1 MRPDGR
7 QPNQMRPVTI
17 TRDFLRHAE
26 GSVLIE
32 VGDTKVVCT
41 ASVED
46 RVPPFLRDTG
56 QGWVT
61 AEYGMLPRSTKTRT
75 SRETSTGRPSGR
87 TFEIQRL
94 VGRSLRGVTNL
105 AALGPRTI
113 WIDCDVIQ
121 ADGGTRTAAITGAYV
136 ALADALHYLRKNGQ
150 IASLPLKDFVAAT
163 SVGVVEGQVVLDLCY
178 AEDSMADVDMNV
190 IMTGG
195 GKFIEVQ
202 GTAED
207 APFDRGQLDAM
218 LAHGLHG
225 DPGSHRHAAASAGR
239 ASGGGHQVSPGTSAI
254 VVPEARHLF
263 SKQGTGDDTEQPG
276 SAADECHEAAQQHDQ
291 CRTMT
296 Q

>member
-7 QPNQMRPVTI
+7 QPNQMRPVKI

-75 SRETSTGRPSGR
+75 SREASTGRPSGR

-105 AALGPRTI
+105 AVLGPRTI
-113 WIDCDVIQ
+113 WMDCDVIQ
-121 ADGGTRTAAITGAYV
+121 ADGGTRTAAITGAYI
-136 ALADALHYLRKNGQ
+136 ALADALHYLRTNGQ

-163 SVGVVEGQVVLDLCY
+163 SVGVVEGQAVLDLCY
-178 AEDSMADVDMNV
+178 AEDSIADVDMNV

-195 GKFIEVQ
+195 GKFVEVQ
-202 GTAED
+202 GTAEET
-207 APFDRGQLDAM
+207 PFDRPQLDAM
-218 LAHGLHG
+218 LSL
-225 DPGSHRHAAASAGR
+225 AS
-239 ASGGGHQVSPGTSAI
+239 
-254 VVPEARHLF
+254 
-263 SKQGTGDDTEQPG
+263 TGIQELIALQRRLLAERVAT
-276 SAADECHEAAQQHDQ
+276 
-291 CRTMT
+291 TK
-296 Q
+296 

>member
-1 MRPDGR
+1 MRA
-7 QPNQMRPVTI
+7 VKI

-32 VGDTKVVCT
+32 VGETKVVCT

-61 AEYGMLPRSTKTRT
+61 AEYGMLPRSTKVRT
-75 SRETSTGRPSGR
+75 SREAATGRPNGR

-136 ALADALHYLRKNGQ
+136 ALADAFHYLRANGH
-150 IASLPLKDFVAAT
+150 ITSLPLKDFVAAT
-163 SVGVVEGQVVLDLCY
+163 SVGLVEGTAVLDLCY
-178 AEDSMADVDMNV
+178 AEDSIADVDMNI

-195 GKFIEVQ
+195 GRFVEVQ
-202 GTAED
+202 GTAEET
-207 APFDRGQLDAM
+207 PFDRAQLDAM
-218 LAHGLHG
+218 LSLATAGIQELIALQ
-225 DPGSHRHAAASAGR
+225 RRLLAERAAL
-239 ASGGGHQVSPGTSAI
+239 T
-254 VVPEARHLF
+254 
-263 SKQGTGDDTEQPG
+263 K
-276 SAADECHEAAQQHDQ
+276 
-291 CRTMT
+291 
-296 Q
+296 